1 MSTEFRKRAVEFWQD
16 ALYWQARSCP
26 ILGKTFKP
34 LAMQLGWR
42 CSAKV
47 RDATRRNARRIFGPD
62 VTMAQ
67 IHRYTVGLLSTF
79 FDFINDVGGC
89 VDMSDDE
96 LRAQVEFVAGDE
108 HYKEA
113 RAAGKGAIVATAH
126 MGSFEAAAAAL
137 LPREKKLHIVFKRD
151 TNRFEQLRSSLRQR
165 MGVIEAP
172 VDDGWGMWLRLREAL
187 QRDEIVMLQADRCM
201 PGQKGQSVP
210 FLHGHLEV
218 PTGPIKLALASGAP
232 IVPTFAL
239 RTPANKIRIHVEP
252 AIWVS
257 DSDQSPHPALLKLTS
272 ILEKYVAAHPQQW
285 LVLHRAFVEDQVA

>member
-1 MSTEFRKRAVEFWQD
+1 MSTNIRKRAIEFWQD

-26 ILGKTFKP
+26 ILGRTFKP
-34 LAMQLGWR
+34 LVMQLGWR

-47 RDATRRNARRIFGPD
+47 RDATRLNARRIFGPD

-67 IHRYTVGLLSTF
+67 IHRYTGGLLSTF
-79 FDFINDVGGC
+79 YDFVNDVGRC

-96 LRAQVEFVAGDE
+96 LRGQIESIEGTE
-108 HYKEA
+108 HYDEA
-113 RAAGKGAIVATAH
+113 RAAGKGAIIATAH
-126 MGSFEAAAAAL
+126 MGSFEVAAAAL
-137 LPREKKLHIVFKRD
+137 LEREKKLHVVFKRD

-165 MGVIEAP
+165 MGIAESP
-172 VDDGWGMWLRLREAL
+172 VDDGWGMWLRLRDAL
-187 QRDEIVMLQADRCM
+187 QRNEIVMLQSDRCM

-232 IVPTFAL
+232 IIPTVAL
-239 RTPANKIRIHVEP
+239 RMPGNKVRIHTEP
-252 AIWVS
+252 AIWVR
-257 DSDQSPHPALLKLTS
+257 DSDESPHPALLKLTS
-272 ILEKYVAAHPQQW
+272 ILEKYVSAHPQQW